1 MTHVP
6 AVAAE
11 FDPPFIVA
19 RNPARLVLRAVGG
32 AVLVGVG
39 YWMTRGGVVSHRFL
53 PETVVGIGW
62 TAVALGLAIM
72 AAVAVLLAKAG
83 PVLIADRAGLT
94 IRPVIGRETAV
105 AWADMTGWGIAK
117 LKKESLLV
125 IGLRDPEGYV
135 GTLQGMRRAA
145 ALQRARQIGSPVSVA
160 LGDLMVDRETLF
172 NTLKH
177 WFDRFGPEAEM
188 SKMDDAAGDR

>member
-11 FDPPFIVA
+11 FDPPFVVA

-39 YWMTRGGVVSHRFL
+39 FWMTRGGVVSHRFE
-53 PETVVGIGW
+53 PETVIGIGW
-62 TAVALGLAIM
+62 TAVALGVAIM
-72 AAVAVLLAKAG
+72 LAVAVLLAKAG

-94 IRPVIGRETAV
+94 IRPVLGRETAV
-105 AWADMTGWGIAK
+105 AWADMTGWGVAK

-125 IGLRDPEGYV
+125 IGLRDPESYV
-135 GTLQGMRRAA
+135 GALQGFRRAA
-145 ALQRARQIGSPVSVA
+145 AVQRARQIGSPVSVA

-172 NTLKH
+172 NSLKH
-177 WFDRFGPEAEM
+177 WFDRFGPEA
-188 SKMDDAAGDR
+188 KADAE